1 MYVFTR
7 PNADGTFTE
16 QDTLNATDAKT
27 NDNFGIS
34 VSLYGDTALI
44 GTNFDDDVGSNSG
57 SVYVFT
63 RPSSDG
69 TFTQQY
75 KLHAHDK
82 MPNDNFGTSV
92 SLYGDTALIG
102 ATKDDPPSNSGSVY
116 VFTRSVPDGTF
127 EKYEEQPKLHANDPE
142 SGDYFGS
149 SVSLH
154 GDTALIGAIG
164 VGDNV
169 ASPIKNDVGSV
180 YVFTRSSTD
189 GGTFTQQSKLHAND
203 AAVSDQF
210 GRSVSLHGDTALIG
224 AWKDDDNRKQ
234 DSGSVYVFK
243 APPPPPPSPPPSPPS
258 PPPLFLTS
266 LVEYATHPKLYASD
280 AAAKDYFGISVSLY
294 GDTALIGAPADDD
307 NSKTD
312 SGSVYVFTRSTAD
325 GTFTEQSKLRA
336 SDPAEDDRFG
346 KSVSLYGDTA
356 LIGAYQDNNTGSVYV
371 FTRPSS
377 DGTFTQQSKFYARSG
392 S

>member
-1 MYVFTR
+1 MYASDAAASDNFGISVSLYGDTALIGAINGDDDSNNKADSGSVYVFTRSSSDGTFTQQSKIHAEGDAAVSDEFGRSVSLYGDTALIGAKIDDSVISIVYVFTR

-16 QDTLNATDAKT
+16 QDTLNATDAKK

-69 TFTQQY
+69 TFTQRY

-82 MPNDNFGTSV
+82 MPNDHFGRSV

-102 ATKDDPPSNSGSVY
+102 ATGDDDEGSNSGSVY
-116 VFTRSVPDGTF
+116 VFTRSSPDGTF
-127 EKYEEQPKLHANDPE
+127 EKYEEQPKLNAGSDA
-142 SGDYFGS
+142 GAADYFGS

-164 VGDNV
+164 VDDDVRDLN
-169 ASPIKNDVGSV
+169 NVGSV

-189 GGTFTQQSKLHAND
+189 GGTFTQQSKLHARD
-203 AAVSDQF
+203 AAATDYF

-224 AWKDDDNRKQ
+224 AELDDDNDQ
-234 DSGSVYVFK
+234 SNSGSVYVFK
-243 APPPPPPSPPPSPPS
+243 APPPPPPSPPPS
-258 PPPLFLTS
+258 L
-266 LVEYATHPKLYASD
+266 
-280 AAAKDYFGISVSLY
+280 
-294 GDTALIGAPADDD
+294 
-307 NSKTD
+307 
-312 SGSVYVFTRSTAD
+312 
-325 GTFTEQSKLRA
+325 
-336 SDPAEDDRFG
+336 
-346 KSVSLYGDTA
+346 
-356 LIGAYQDNNTGSVYV
+356 
-371 FTRPSS
+371 
-377 DGTFTQQSKFYARSG
+377 
-392 S
+392 